1 MIYLAMKAAITDNES
16 WLSYENQPNI
26 TVVLKSWDVEMN
38 FENNSF
44 LRDVLFAINFSTLVR
59 LSSGSS
65 IKDDFKF
72 TKKKPK

>member
-1 MIYLAMKAAITDNES
+1 MNES

-44 LRDVLFAINFSTLVR
+44 LRDVLFAE
-59 LSSGSS
+59 GE
-65 IKDDFKF
+65 K
-72 TKKKPK
+72 